1 MSRIGKKNR
10 ANRISSAPKTR
21 TLHSRPPLYRFQ
33 EIFHAIKTGRYPNRT
48 KLAQTIEVTTKTI
61 QRDIDYMRYQMS
73 VPIEFD
79 FARGGYYFT
88 RPITDLPLFQ
98 LTEAELVSVFV
109 AQKALE
115 AYKGTAFEQPLRTAF
130 QKLQAAT
137 GSANI
142 SVSWEDLDSAISFRR
157 FSAYLPDATVFRS
170 YPKQSEMKRPSNSAT
185 KRWMRR
191 PSKSGRLSPGICVRL
206 RTGFQGQQ
214 QNNRQL

>member
-1 MSRIGKKNR
+1 MRVRSEFYQHEANEHFGALTSRVAVVNPGKWSFCRSFDVKTRSMPRLTKKSR
-10 ANRISSAPKTR
+10 ANKISSAVKMR
-21 TLHSRPPLYRFQ
+21 TLHSRPPLSRFQ

-48 KLAQTIEVTTKTI
+48 KLAETIEVTTKTI

-88 RPITDLPLFQ
+88 RPITELPLFQ

-130 QKLQAAT
+130 QK
-137 GSANI
+137 
-142 SVSWEDLDSAISFRR
+142 R
-157 FSAYLPDATVFRS
+157 
-170 YPKQSEMKRPSNSAT
+170 PKAFEPKAR
-185 KRWMRR
+185 
-191 PSKSGRLSPGICVRL
+191 GG
-206 RTGFQGQQ
+206 
-214 QNNRQL
+214 